1 MDLFKLSRND
11 EKYIFNKKFN
21 SDNLFFKYKYV
32 YIMESNNLLASFELV
47 HKKDIIDMNILN
59 ELMKVFERLH
69 KSIYLPK
76 YLYFDEITLT
86 YGDFTDKYL
95 KPSSKDSVYMRTFE
109 LYNELKDLGLFED
122 LDHLDS
128 FGNGKIRIKS
138 EDGNL
143 KTLIKIRT
151 KYSHHPNI
159 YISLTLV
166 VDHKKHLR
174 LNIYCDDNSDLT
186 GKLIILN
193 QE

>member
-1 MDLFKLSRND
+1 
-11 EKYIFNKKFN
+11 
-21 SDNLFFKYKYV
+21 
-32 YIMESNNLLASFELV
+32 MESILLDHNENNN
-47 HKKDIIDMNILN
+47 INMNYLN
-59 ELMKVFERLH
+59 ELTRIMTLLNE
-69 KSIYLPK
+69 SIYLPK
-76 YLYFDEITLT
+76 YLYFDEITID
-86 YGDFTDKYL
+86 YRDFTDKYL
-95 KPSSKDSVYMRTFE
+95 NPSSKNSVYMRTFE
-109 LYNELKDLGLFED
+109 LYNELKDLGLFKD
-122 LDHLDS
+122 LDHLDG

-151 KYSHHPNI
+151 KYSHPNI
-159 YISLTLV
+159 YMSLTLV

>member
-1 MDLFKLSRND
+1 
-11 EKYIFNKKFN
+11 
-21 SDNLFFKYKYV
+21 
-32 YIMESNNLLASFELV
+32 MESNNLFN
-47 HKKDIIDMNILN
+47 MNYLN
-59 ELMKVFERLH
+59 ELTRIMTLINE
-69 KSIYLPK
+69 SIYLPK
-76 YLYFDEITLT
+76 YLYFDEITID
-86 YGDFTDKYL
+86 YRDFRDKYL
-95 KPSSKDSVYMRTFE
+95 NPSSKNSVYMRTFE
-109 LYNELKDLGLFED
+109 LYNELKALGLFND
-122 LDHLDS
+122 LDHLDG

-159 YISLTLV
+159 YMSLTLV

-174 LNIYCDDNSDLT
+174 LNVYCDDNSDLT

>member
-1 MDLFKLSRND
+1 
-11 EKYIFNKKFN
+11 
-21 SDNLFFKYKYV
+21 
-32 YIMESNNLLASFELV
+32 MESILLDHNENNN
-47 HKKDIIDMNILN
+47 INMNYLN
-59 ELMKVFERLH
+59 ELTRIITLLNE
-69 KSIYLPK
+69 SIYLPK
-76 YLYFDEITLT
+76 YLYFDEITID
-86 YGDFTDKYL
+86 YRDFRDKYL
-95 KPSSKDSVYMRTFE
+95 SPSSKNSVYMRTYE

-122 LDHLDS
+122 LDHLDG

-159 YISLTLV
+159 YMSLTLV
-166 VDHKKHLR
+166 VGHKKHLR
-174 LNIYCDDNSDLT
+174 LNIYCDDNSDLI